1 MGLDIMIVVLITM
14 LIGLIII
21 LAVNRYQKKFLERK
35 YQLAQEE
42 LNANF
47 IQKTRDLELGA
58 KEELHAKREVMDLSL
73 IHI

>member
-1 MGLDIMIVVLITM
+1 MGPDIMIVVLITM

-42 LNANF
+42 L
-47 IQKTRDLELGA
+47 
-58 KEELHAKREVMDLSL
+58 
-73 IHI
+73 

>member
-1 MGLDIMIVVLITM
+1 MGPDIMIVVLITM

-47 IQKTRDLELGA
+47 IQKTRDLESVSYTHLT
-58 KEELHAKREVMDLSL
+58 LPTSDLV
-73 IHI
+73 